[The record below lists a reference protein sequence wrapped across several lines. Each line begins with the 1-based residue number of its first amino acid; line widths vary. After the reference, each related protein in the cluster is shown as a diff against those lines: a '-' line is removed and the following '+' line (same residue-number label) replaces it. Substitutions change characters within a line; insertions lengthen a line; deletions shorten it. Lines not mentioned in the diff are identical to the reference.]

1 MNIQRIQVDII
12 RTKAAVDLVSRGIL
26 DYLLI
31 CFFEEILY
39 QDKEVLIFIRED
51 QNIFKNIKWKLG
63 FQKILWSS
71 TVWQMSFLFLKASR
85 LSLLKYWSEN
95 QVTLTDS
102 QNRYYSSCK

>member
-39 QDKEVLIFIRED
+39 QDKEVLILIRED
-51 QNIFKNIKWKLG
+51 ENIFKISNENWG
-63 FQKILWSS
+63 FK
-71 TVWQMSFLFLKASR
+71 
-85 LSLLKYWSEN
+85 KYFEAP
-95 QVTLTDS
+95 QFDTCHF
-102 QNRYYSSCK
+102 YF